1 MVVITTDFKNT
12 IMSKLKE
19 KFGKYFQFK
28 NTINGTDYFL
38 RGLALLLFIIP
49 IGILIGIGIGIMT
62 SGGNGLL
69 AGILVLLGALLVIPM
84 IWFSLATTYKR
95 INSFFPNKATLLT
108 VLTFLLSFVVEGLN
122 PNSGANFDLENQ
134 APFVSPL
141 ESPIYIV
148 CLLVSLVWSLYLLFG
163 NSKVKKHIG

>member
-1 MVVITTDFKNT
+1 MKY
-12 IMSKLKE
+12 LKE

-38 RGLALLLFIIP
+38 RGLALILFFIP
-49 IGILIGIGIGIMT
+49 IGLFIGIGLGIIAG
-62 SGGNGLL
+62 GGNAAL
-69 AGILVLLGALLVIPM
+69 AGILILLGCLFIIPM

-95 INSFFPNKATLLT
+95 INAFFPKQATLLT
-108 VLTFLLSFVVEGLN
+108 ILTFISSGIAEVFN
-122 PNSGANFDLENQ
+122 PNSGAELGE
-134 APFVSPL
+134 FVSPL
-141 ESPIYIV
+141 DSPIYIV

>member
-1 MVVITTDFKNT
+1 MKY
-12 IMSKLKE
+12 LKE

-49 IGILIGIGIGIMT
+49 IGILIGVGIGIL
-62 SGGNGLL
+62 GADGNPLL
-69 AGILVLLGALLVIPM
+69 AGILVLLGGLITIPM

-95 INSFFPNKATLLT
+95 INAFFPKKATLLT
-108 VLTFLLSFVVEGLN
+108 VLTFLFSFVLEGVN
-122 PNSGANFDLENQ
+122 PNAGANMDFENP

-148 CLLVSLVWSLYLLFG
+148 LLLVSLVWNFYLLLG

>member
-1 MVVITTDFKNT
+1 MR
-12 IMSKLKE
+12 KLKE

-28 NTINGTDYFL
+28 NTIDGMTYFL
-38 RGLALLLFIIP
+38 RGLATILFAIP
-49 IGILIGIGIGIMT
+49 IGIFMGIGMVVMASNAVIG
-62 SGGNGLL
+62 SL
-69 AGILVLLGALLVIPM
+69 LVLLGCLFIIPM

-95 INSFFPNKATLLT
+95 INAFFPNKATLLT

-122 PNSGANFDLENQ
+122 PNSGANFDLEN
-134 APFVSPL
+134 PTPMVSPL
-141 ESPIYIV
+141 DSPIYIV

>member
-1 MVVITTDFKNT
+1 MK
-12 IMSKLKE
+12 KLKE

-49 IGILIGIGIGIMT
+49 IGILIGIGIGILGA
-62 SGGNGLL
+62 GGNGLL

-95 INSFFPNKATLLT
+95 INAFFPNKATLLT
-108 VLTFLLSFVVEGLN
+108 VLTFLLSFVLEGVN
-122 PNSGANFDLENQ
+122 PNSGNGLDFENPS
-134 APFVSPL
+134 PFVSPL

-148 CLLVSLVWSLYLLFG
+148 LLLVSLVWSFYLLFG